1 MVLIIWMT
9 MYICALNFVFGCWVL
24 SLIFVWQ
31 GLDNMLWVHRHRF
44 WNLLCCIEL
53 SPCQVSQAGA
63 DYFLWRSW
71 WMFYHLTTMLW
82 WWECL
87 AHLLL
92 TSSSWAAFIA
102 SCCFTVWNL
111 EVFSWQV
118 PELSEFFLDCW
129 LSDEYKRSELEQER
143 IQRRQCQVNC
153 DGYRIIG

>member
-1 MVLIIWMT
+1 MRLK
-9 MYICALNFVFGCWVL
+9 LRFWVL
-24 SLIFVWQ
+24 SSVIDFCLTRTWQHVMSSQTSILKSFVLYWTFALP
-31 GLDNMLWVHRHRF
+31 GFTGRGR
-44 WNLLCCIEL
+44 LLL
-53 SPCQVSQAGA
+53 AK
-63 DYFLWRSW
+63 WRSG

>member
-1 MVLIIWMT
+1 MFLKSWRWLIEWPCTFYAPWKLRFRDMT
-9 MYICALNFVFGCWVL
+9 TCYEFTDIDTEIFCPILNFLLARFHRQGQTTSCKVEKEKSMNVL
-24 SLIFVWQ
+24 P
-31 GLDNMLWVHRHRF
+31 
-44 WNLLCCIEL
+44 
-53 SPCQVSQAGA
+53 PCYDACLV
-63 DYFLWRSW
+63 R
-71 WMFYHLTTMLW
+71 MFCTFIM
-82 WWECL
+82 
-87 AHLLL
+87 